1 MPEQPRNLMMRSL
14 VDHITELP
22 FEIIKCPSCTIK
34 YYRMWIDRH
43 EEHCPRCL
51 NQHMLES
58 ETNETDI

>member
-1 MPEQPRNLMMRSL
+1 MMRSL